1 VGGRGKVCSCH
12 HKVAGSGI
20 GCSFSMDRWVDVCGK
35 KVPLT
40 LAARCSTDSM
50 AQVASPLDSDSRSA
64 PCRLDLIV
72 DKQIGWLPRWRCD
85 AWFAAVALPCRALMT
100 GVWR

>member
-40 LAARCSTDSM
+40 LAARCSTYSM

-72 DKQIGWLPRWRCD
+72 DKQIGWLPR
-85 AWFAAVALPCRALMT
+85 
-100 GVWR
+100 